1 MTITIIATVG
11 LILSVYAYYV
21 ERKGKD
27 KNYKALCDINNKM
40 SCSKAFSSKYGK
52 TFGVSN
58 SIYGILFYLL
68 IIILYS
74 INQRNIIFYLAIF
87 SVLGSVYLGYLQY
100 FKIKNFCLVC
110 TLIYLV
116 NLLLLFFAWL

>member
-1 MTITIIATVG
+1 MTITIIATIG
-11 LILSVYAYYV
+11 LILSIYALYV
-21 ERKGKD
+21 ERKSKD
-27 KNYKALCDINNKM
+27 KNYKALCDINKGM
-40 SCSKAFSSKYGK
+40 SCSKTFSSKYGK
-52 TFGVSN
+52 TFGISN
-58 SIYGILFYLL
+58 SIYGILFYML
-68 IIILYS
+68 IIILFF

-87 SVLGSVYLGYLQY
+87 SVLGSGYLAYLQY